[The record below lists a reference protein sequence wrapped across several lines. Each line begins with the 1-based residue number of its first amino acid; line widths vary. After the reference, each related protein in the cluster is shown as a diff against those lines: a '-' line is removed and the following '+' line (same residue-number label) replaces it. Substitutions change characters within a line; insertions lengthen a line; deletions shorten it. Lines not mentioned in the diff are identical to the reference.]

1 MALASL
7 HSRDDVAKHAVPVMF
22 VTWEKIM
29 IFHVGGDNENTG
41 HDATP
46 QQNISV
52 KGQHASFQS
61 LNETKLRNTCEQVI
75 KRDAA
80 QDVLDIPV

>member
-7 HSRDDVAKHAVPVMF
+7 HSRDDIAKHAVPVIF
-22 VTWEKIM
+22 VTWKKIV
-29 IFHVGGDNENTG
+29 IFRVGGDNENTG

-52 KGQHASFQS
+52 KGQHASFQ
-61 LNETKLRNTCEQVI
+61 
-75 KRDAA
+75 
-80 QDVLDIPV
+80 